1 MESTNL
7 ADAKARLSELV
18 DRAEAGEPQIITR
31 RGKPVAKIVAIEP
44 EKKKRINVA
53 ALRALTRTMT
63 YQEESAGDF
72 MRRLRDSARY

>member
-1 MESTNL
+1 MDTTSI

-44 EKKKRINVA
+44 AKKRLDVDAI
-53 ALRALTRTMT
+53 RAFAKTLPPDP
-63 YQEESAGDF
+63 EDAGDF
-72 MRRLRDSARY
+72 MRRMRDSARY